1 MDSPKN
7 ESLMKTQKEK
17 TSDSFKS
24 GEKPFDMQVEMFI
37 QQQFGVFVPGLV
49 FEYRPK
55 ETSKEFSGWDYEDL
69 LDFFSQFGDIEL
81 LEVSGKLT
89 IILFKTFIDAYSS
102 KEFLENSENFKE
114 AEKNNFL
121 VRWYSQEDENH
132 ISDSMRQKLKRF
144 SAYQQVEAV
153 SSMLWKDSNRSWKD
167 SNQSSAIL
175 NLNYYNN
182 FNGLTNTPL
191 EQNLNTNIAG
201 QYNYYS
207 SYSLTPKAREE
218 FSTVVSTGVSSGLNP
233 TYEEDMKLHSGEK
246 FLQNGKYTCKFEIQI
261 ENDNEFQVAR
271 RLIGAKV

>member
-17 TSDSFKS
+17 SSENLKLGDKSF
-24 GEKPFDMQVEMFI
+24 DLQVENFI
-37 QQQFGVFVPGLV
+37 QQQFGIFVPGLV

-55 ETSKEFSGWDYEDL
+55 EAKKEFSGWDYEDL
-69 LDFFSQFGDIEL
+69 IDFFSQFGDIEL
-81 LEVSGKLT
+81 LEVCGKST

-121 VRWYSQEDENH
+121 VRWYSLEDEIF
-132 ISDSMRQKLKRF
+132 ISEAMREKLKRF
-144 SAYQQVEAV
+144 TPHQQVENL
-153 SSMLWKDSNRSWKD
+153 SSFLWKKG
-167 SNQSSAIL
+167 NQPSAML

-191 EQNLNTNIAG
+191 EQNFNNSLAG
-201 QYNYYS
+201 QYNYYA
-207 SYSLTPKAREE
+207 SYSLNPKAREE
-218 FSTVVSTGVSSGLNP
+218 FSNLINSSTPGYTSNLD
-233 TYEEDMKLHSGEK
+233 EDAKFNSGEK

-271 RLIGAKV
+271 RLIGAKVYF